1 MFIAASANSEE
12 CPSCRGYGR
21 IGREWCPACRTGYD
35 GPLVNFTAYYDEADT
50 HGPSPTVIMAGLVG
64 HTYQWRRFETKL
76 SRIQKEFAFS
86 LFHAKEFKARRAE
99 FKGWSDDKRSQ
110 LIETLIDLVLT

>member
-35 GPLVNFTAYYDEADT
+35 EPLVNFTAYYDEADT

-76 SRIQKEFAFS
+76 SRIQKEFGFS